1 MNQCS
6 IKNDNP
12 SFTYI
17 CIKCYYANNRKVGN
31 LGNESWIENETVLK
45 SLDEQ
50 FKDDTKELFKIGTSK
65 STSLDCL
72 LNYDPVEWLEQR
84 PAQLVEFLMQVTKIN
99 NSRGEKGYQLVCKI
113 TELTYMCRNTKIILP
128 LSFQENILVFTD

>member
-1 MNQCS
+1 M
-6 IKNDNP
+6 ITP

-17 CIKCYYANNRKVGN
+17 CIKCYYANNRKEGN
-31 LGNESWIENETVLK
+31 LGNESWIENE
-45 SLDEQ
+45 
-50 FKDDTKELFKIGTSK
+50 TKELFKIGTSK

-99 NSRGEKGYQLVCKI
+99 NSRGEKGYQLC
-113 TELTYMCRNTKIILP
+113 M
-128 LSFQENILVFTD
+128 

>member
-1 MNQCS
+1 M
-6 IKNDNP
+6 ITP